1 MELFPMKVHA
11 VEHETVSFV
20 CAYFSTE
27 KLDIELEVMSKPG
40 SSAQIVS
47 PSPYKDLRPTIKD
60 SLIQFPWGGRRTL
73 LLEVNKHHD
82 RVKCRVTSNG
92 DDKQILGE
100 LTSHIYL
107 KSSG

>member
-11 VEHETVSFV
+11 VERELVSFV

-27 KLDIELEVMSKPG
+27 QLDIELEVLTKPG
-40 SSAQIVS
+40 SSPHTFS
-47 PSPYKDLRPTIKD
+47 PSPYKELQPVHKD
-60 SLIQFPWGGRRTL
+60 SLIHFPWGGRRTL
-73 LLEVNKHHD
+73 FLEVNKDHD
-82 RVKCRVTSNG
+82 RVKCRVSSPG
-92 DDKQILGE
+92 SKQIMGE